1 MGTAR
6 KKYFFLRVLT
16 VTHGH
21 IGQTFN
27 ALLSGIS
34 SSDMIVPIRAQ
45 KVFLFALLQMSPD
58 ETGIPARPQR
68 YSIGLHTKSMRLN
81 YSFRDAGSK
90 KPLRKAIKRN
100 KN

>member
-1 MGTAR
+1 MNRMDDWIESRLMNAKKRSASDKVTSWARPR

-34 SSDMIVPIRAQ
+34 SSDMIRHNPSAKSISFCAIR
-45 KVFLFALLQMSPD
+45 D
-58 ETGIPARPQR
+58 E
-68 YSIGLHTKSMRLN
+68 
-81 YSFRDAGSK
+81 
-90 KPLRKAIKRN
+90 
-100 KN
+100 

>member
-1 MGTAR
+1 MEKNMNRTDKWIEARLMNAKKRSASDKVTSWARPR

-58 ETGIPARPQR
+58 ET
-68 YSIGLHTKSMRLN
+68 
-81 YSFRDAGSK
+81 
-90 KPLRKAIKRN
+90 
-100 KN
+100 